1 MTPRPVRFGILAS
14 TGGAVM
20 GRMLES
26 PWFRERVSIVVTD
39 RPCGALARAAS
50 AGVPG
55 LQVVLTDPAAREK
68 AIADAFTAAGVE
80 HVLLFY
86 TRLLRHDLLR
96 RFRGRLWNL
105 HPSLLPS
112 FPGLHPFEDA
122 IMADARVLGTTIH
135 AVDAGTDTGA
145 VLLQS
150 VFARRHS
157 DTEVA
162 LRHALFEQQV
172 RGGLQACRW
181 LAAGRVRGDA
191 QRVSLFDEPEPAWL
205 GDVCFTPGLD
215 DAEARTFPVP
225 APSAAGV
232 SR

>member
-1 MTPRPVRFGILAS
+1 MSPRPVRFGILAS
-14 TGGAVM
+14 TGGAVL

-26 PWFRERVSIVVTD
+26 SWFRERVGIVVTD
-39 RPCGALARAAS
+39 RPCGALARAARV
-50 AGVPG
+50 GLPG

-68 AIADAFTAAGVE
+68 AIADAFTAAGVD

-105 HPSLLPS
+105 HPSLLPA
-112 FPGLHPFEDA
+112 FPGMHAFEDA

-135 AVDAGTDTGA
+135 AVDEGMDTGP

-150 VFARRHS
+150 AFARRHG
-157 DTEVA
+157 DGEVA

-181 LAAGRVRGDA
+181 LAAGRVSVDGRRLA
-191 QRVSLFDEPEPAWL
+191 LFDEPEPEL
-205 GDVCFTPGLD
+205 LEDVLFTPGLD
-215 DAEARTFPVP
+215 DAEARAITVP
-225 APSAAGV
+225 APSLRGAG
-232 SR
+232 R